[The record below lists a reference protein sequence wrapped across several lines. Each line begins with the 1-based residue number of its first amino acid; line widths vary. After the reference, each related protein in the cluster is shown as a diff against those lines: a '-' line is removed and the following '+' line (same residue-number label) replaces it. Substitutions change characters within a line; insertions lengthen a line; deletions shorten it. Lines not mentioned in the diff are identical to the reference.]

1 MAKKRRLKMVDDLV
15 VKKILLLKD
24 IWSYFIIEKVSI
36 SLPLLPSNIRIIL
49 EEITGL
55 IEELHNAKQ
64 QIKSLRKR
72 ISDELYYLQLYI
84 DKNTYFVNQ
93 YRENVNSILHEVKP
107 TDKSGDSINIVL
119 LGEKIKTFLKM
130 IKTKNHLD
138 PLINELEKIIL
149 NPVEINDSLILQITS
164 LVADLQSELI
174 FAGYPE
180 DIINKFLD
188 EFKFSYEQHGVDKRT
203 LLDQFKFYKE
213 SLSVKENWFEYVF
226 RIRGLKVITMP
237 FTIDDIPFYNPLRHD
252 LMTCVVKMP
261 IYPQEE
267 SLLDF
272 ESKEEEIF
280 RTQDFTKYDEVA
292 YTDCHA
298 RVKIS
303 TKNFQY
309 GEHLA
314 RIRLQETID
323 KIRQTYKLNDIE
335 ISNNC
340 ICIDLENNFVKSQPL
355 CTYTRSNKFDISYW
369 VEGLNNNI
377 SKDLADE
384 DSLLNKAGKIN
395 AEPWRTKIS
404 KARRWYI
411 RGIGSDDA
419 QTEYVCYWISIE
431 YLLKSNS
438 NQSMFNLL
446 KNYALPLLI
455 RLAYENELA
464 NLFHYFIN
472 KLSRDIPKEIK
483 EIPGIGQFPAR
494 VNKSVFAQN
503 ILIFLKYSD
512 NDLINYR
519 IKFLYEFC
527 SNPEVQRRSIFELQ
541 NRYSFLLSELTRIR
555 NRMVHDSS
563 NIEFNLSYYCSY
575 LRYISSVLIANC
587 IHLYGVGF
595 KPAKLKEGYNEWLQ
609 KINQGKL
616 IKIF

>member
-1 MAKKRRLKMVDDLV
+1 MVDDLV
-15 VKKILLLKD
+15 EKKILLLKS

-36 SLPLLPSNIRIIL
+36 SLPLLPGNIRLIL

-55 IEELHNAKQ
+55 IEELHNAKIQ
-64 QIKSLRKR
+64 QKKSLRKR
-72 ISDELYYLQLYI
+72 ISDELYYLQLYM

-107 TDKSGDSINIVL
+107 TDKLGDTINIVL
-119 LGEKIKTFLKM
+119 LGKKIKTLLKM
-130 IKTKNHLD
+130 IKSKNHLD
-138 PLINELEKIIL
+138 PLINELEKLIR

-180 DIINKFLD
+180 DIIKRFLN
-188 EFKFSYEQHGVDKRT
+188 EFEFSYEQHGVDKRT
-203 LLDQFKFYKE
+203 LLDQLKFYKE

-226 RIRGLKVITMP
+226 RIRGLKVRTMP

-252 LMTCVVKMP
+252 LMTWVVKMP

-303 TKNFQY
+303 AKNFQY

-340 ICIDLENNFVKSQPL
+340 ICIDLENNVVKLQPL
-355 CTYTRSNKFDISYW
+355 CTYAGSNKFDISYW
-369 VEGLNNNI
+369 VEGLNDKI
-377 SKDLADE
+377 REDLADE

-395 AEPWRTKIS
+395 LEPWRTKIS

-411 RGIGSDDA
+411 RGIDSVDA
-419 QTEYVCYWISIE
+419 QAEYVCYWISIE

-438 NQSMFNLL
+438 NQSMFKLL
-446 KNYALPLLI
+446 KDYALPLLM

-464 NLFHYFIN
+464 NLLNYFRN

-483 EIPGIGQFPAR
+483 EIHGIGQFPAR
-494 VNKSVFAQN
+494 VNKAVFAQN

-527 SNPEVQRRSIFELQ
+527 SNPEAQRRSIFELQ

-563 NIEFNLSYYCSY
+563 NIEFNLSYHCSY

-595 KPAKLKEGYNEWLQ
+595 KPAKLKDGYNEWLQ
-609 KINQGKL
+609 KIKQGKL